1 MMLGENFKL
10 ISVSDNLKLLN
21 GVVSIEKDYLN
32 YFGKEFSIDYEH
44 LYRRQFD
51 DRLCRLCS
59 SLHFQLVESLK
70 ILNDSINGGKHFWA
84 DPSRDLIKAI
94 SLSKRLINNLK
105 NSGENVNIVRYYDDV
120 FKKCDNFLSISG
132 GSSVP
137 NDMVEVE
144 VYYELPIFEVSDIVQ
159 LSNNFSKKFQLQ
171 PIGSGSYATVFKY
184 FDESYNKI
192 FALKRAN
199 KSIMPKDLD
208 RFYLEFDTM
217 KKLSSPYVLEVY
229 SIDKSK
235 NEYTM
240 EYADTTIFKYI
251 TNNNQ
256 KLTFKE
262 RQALCYQII
271 RGFEYLTEKNILHR
285 DISPNNVLIKKY
297 EDTNVI
303 KIADLGNVKLS
314 DSILTSLDTEIRGAF
329 NDYSG
334 LQRIGYSNYNFY
346 FEGFALSKLLYF
358 VLTGRYKDF
367 TKFDYQGLEEFINKG
382 TDPDWSQRFN
392 NIHELKR
399 AFSHI
404 KLK

>member
-84 DPSRDLIKAI
+84 NPSRDLIKAI

-105 NSGENVNIVRYYDDV
+105 NSGENVNIVKYYDDV

-199 KSIMPKDLD
+199 KSIMPKLV
-208 RFYLEFDTM
+208 F
-217 KKLSSPYVLEVY
+217 
-229 SIDKSK
+229 
-235 NEYTM
+235 
-240 EYADTTIFKYI
+240 
-251 TNNNQ
+251 
-256 KLTFKE
+256 
-262 RQALCYQII
+262 
-271 RGFEYLTEKNILHR
+271 
-285 DISPNNVLIKKY
+285 
-297 EDTNVI
+297 
-303 KIADLGNVKLS
+303 
-314 DSILTSLDTEIRGAF
+314 
-329 NDYSG
+329 
-334 LQRIGYSNYNFY
+334 
-346 FEGFALSKLLYF
+346 
-358 VLTGRYKDF
+358 
-367 TKFDYQGLEEFINKG
+367 
-382 TDPDWSQRFN
+382 
-392 NIHELKR
+392 
-399 AFSHI
+399 
-404 KLK
+404 